1 MTIGEGMTERHI
13 IMNIRV
19 VRKKIKSIKNVKKIT
34 KAMQMVSAVKMR
46 KAQQL
51 EHESRPYREALT
63 QLIAHIAKKL
73 DSENVDLL
81 QVDTTNARKD
91 LVILVTANKGLAGA
105 FNVNIFRYVF
115 KHNISFENTDFIVVG
130 TKGEQFLGRI
140 RNTNMLACY
149 SNNSVI
155 AEASA
160 IFDHVLR
167 EYKTGNYRKVSIVYN
182 KFISTLK
189 SEVEQEVLLPFD
201 QIEIMGKKE
210 ENKTHEE
217 REYMIEPSP
226 AEILEQLILSFIENK
241 IRGALIS
248 SEAVEHSA
256 RMMAMKSATDNA
268 SELIYNLTLLSN
280 KLRQEKITNELLDM
294 ITAKESVDIT

>member
-1 MTIGEGMTERHI
+1 
-13 IMNIRV
+13 
-19 VRKKIKSIKNVKKIT
+19 
-34 KAMQMVSAVKMR
+34 MQMVSAVKMR

-294 ITAKESVDIT
+294 ITAKESVDVS

>member
-1 MTIGEGMTERHI
+1 
-13 IMNIRV
+13 
-19 VRKKIKSIKNVKKIT
+19 
-34 KAMQMVSAVKMR
+34 MVSAVKMR
-46 KAQQL
+46 KAQLL

-63 QLIAHIAKKL
+63 QLISHISKKL
-73 DSENVDLL
+73 DDQSVDLL
-81 QVDTTNARKD
+81 QIDTTEAKKE

-105 FNVNIFRYVF
+105 FNMNIFRYVF
-115 KHNISFENTDFIVVG
+115 KHNFSFENTDFIVVG

-140 RNTNMLACY
+140 RNTSMLACY

-167 EYKTGNYRKVSIVYN
+167 EYRTGNYKKVSIIYN

-189 SEVEQEVLLPFD
+189 SEVSEEVLLPFSAVEVFGDNTD
-201 QIEIMGKKE
+201 QAA
-210 ENKTHEE
+210 THLQQ
-217 REYMIEPSP
+217 EYKIEPS
-226 AEILEQLILSFIENK
+226 AEEILEQLILSFIENK

-268 SELIYNLTLLSN
+268 SDIIYNLTLLSN

-294 ITAKESVDIT
+294 ITAKESVDVS